1 MVQSASTHRH
11 DLWDGRYVVPPSLVH
26 RPSRKGGAELHLMS
40 SSLASLSP
48 ADRTASTLELIDRL
62 LENSNA
68 VSKKME
74 NAEQF
79 GTFVVSR

>member
-1 MVQSASTHRH
+1 
-11 DLWDGRYVVPPSLVH
+11 
-26 RPSRKGGAELHLMS
+26 MS